1 MHDLSSVVESLR
13 RVQQARRRFLE
24 MWKVEK
30 DYINPML
37 DRMAE
42 DLQAIMTTPNGADD
56 DPFGAAERDRDRDR
70 DRERE
75 RDRERDT
82 TI

>member
-1 MHDLSSVVESLR
+1 MRDLSSVVESLR

-24 MWKVEK
+24 MWKLEQDV
-30 DYINPML
+30 INPML

-42 DLQAIMTTPNGADD
+42 DLQAIMAAPAAADD
-56 DPFGAAERDRDRDR
+56 DPFEPSNRDDD
-70 DRERE
+70 D
-75 RDRERDT
+75 DDDKT

>member
-1 MHDLSSVVESLR
+1 MRDLSSVVESLR

-24 MWKVEK
+24 MWKLEQDV
-30 DYINPML
+30 INPML

-42 DLQAIMTTPNGADD
+42 DLQAIMAAPSAAADD
-56 DPFGAAERDRDRDR
+56 DPFNTRDHASEG
-70 DRERE
+70 ERE
-75 RDRERDT
+75 GDKDT

>member
-1 MHDLSSVVESLR
+1 MRDLSSVVESLR

-24 MWKVEK
+24 MWKLEQDV
-30 DYINPML
+30 INPML

-42 DLQAIMTTPNGADD
+42 DLQAIMAAPASADD
-56 DPFGAAERDRDRDR
+56 DPFQPRDRDGD
-70 DRERE
+70 DT
-75 RDRERDT
+75 DHGDKT

>member
-1 MHDLSSVVESLR
+1 MRDLSSVVESLR

-42 DLQAIMTTPNGADD
+42 DLQAITSAAPGAADD
-56 DPFGAAERDRDRDR
+56 DPYGTRDRSQGD
-70 DRERE
+70 EIA
-75 RDRERDT
+75 DT
-82 TI
+82 L

>member
-1 MHDLSSVVESLR
+1 MRDLSSVVESLR

-24 MWKVEK
+24 MWKLEQDV
-30 DYINPML
+30 INPML

-42 DLQAIMTTPNGADD
+42 DLQAIMASPAAAAADED
-56 DPFGAAERDRDRDR
+56 SFGSRDRDD
-70 DRERE
+70 DV
-75 RDRERDT
+75 DDQT

>member
-1 MHDLSSVVESLR
+1 MRDLSSVVESLR

-24 MWKVEK
+24 MWKLER
-30 DYINPML
+30 DIINPML

-42 DLQAIMTTPNGADD
+42 DLQAIMAAPATGDE
-56 DPFGAAERDRDRDR
+56 DPFGSRDRDGD
-70 DRERE
+70 ENNN
-75 RDRERDT
+75 T